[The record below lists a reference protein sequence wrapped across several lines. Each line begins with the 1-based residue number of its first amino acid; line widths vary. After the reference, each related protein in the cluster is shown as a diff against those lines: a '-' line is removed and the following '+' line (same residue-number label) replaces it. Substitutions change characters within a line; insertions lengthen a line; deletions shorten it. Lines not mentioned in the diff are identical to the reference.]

1 MISLKP
7 SSKCIHIEPWNYYFF
22 QRVLE
27 WEPKWFDNYND
38 NITTS
43 QILGDNLHMSQTKL
57 FYNTIEEYQ
66 ETMKPLIVHE
76 FFHTLMENIDD
87 DDGSTYKRRRR
98 LVGEIGDN
106 IPSSEYENFND
117 TPYEENLVTISQYFK
132 LTEIELP
139 PSEDINNNSLPQR
152 GDLLHVIYNE
162 TKVFGYLDKVVKKKR
177 TDYDYFY
184 VFTVITKLNISFPNN
199 EIIRL
204 TSVKSLQQTL
214 RIMYGLEKIQDS
226 PLFHM
231 IMKPDINDYIIS
243 QGKPFELDEMME
255 DNLNPSESM
264 MENDSNSS
272 EPMISQVQISNINV
286 TDKTAMFD
294 FFDAIF
300 GWDPQWFDDPT
311 ASSSRDTVTMAQIL
325 GNNCPVLNSTTLCY
339 DNEEEYYYTMIPLII
354 HEFFYGLMKDI
365 NEDQD
370 SPSSDDDVGK
380 ISNRKVLGIVK
391 DSQPK
396 IIESFLTKNIN
407 LRFKI
412 IKISITSKK
421 FINNDIFPRRGD
433 LVKLKY
439 FKKKIFAY
447 VHDINTSEIT
457 EQNNRS
463 FIHVYTVITRKKKRK
478 RWYRNN
484 KKPSVY
490 IENKNEIQIMPLI
503 ESKNE
508 IKSIPLIENKNE
520 IKLTPLIEY
529 KNEIKLTPFI
539 ENKNLETIGEKVQ
552 QKIEQKLPVK
562 VNEKKKDITDKQAS
576 SNIAN
581 DIMKIINGIAKLS
594 LNCDNQVDK
603 PQQKNFYVNNNE
615 FLKKFIGSSFG
626 ICRNNKKRKL
636 YNKIIKSEE
645 KKAKFD
651 ELKLFEQKIKDKIIK
666 NYIVF
671 D

>member
-1 MISLKP
+1 MNS
-7 SSKCIHIEPWNYYFF
+7 
-22 QRVLE
+22 
-27 WEPKWFDNYND
+27 
-38 NITTS
+38 TS
-43 QILGDNLHMSQTKL
+43 
-57 FYNTIEEYQ
+57 
-66 ETMKPLIVHE
+66 
-76 FFHTLMENIDD
+76 
-87 DDGSTYKRRRR
+87 
-98 LVGEIGDN
+98 
-106 IPSSEYENFND
+106 
-117 TPYEENLVTISQYFK
+117 
-132 LTEIELP
+132 
-139 PSEDINNNSLPQR
+139 
-152 GDLLHVIYNE
+152 
-162 TKVFGYLDKVVKKKR
+162 
-177 TDYDYFY
+177 
-184 VFTVITKLNISFPNN
+184 
-199 EIIRL
+199 
-204 TSVKSLQQTL
+204 
-214 RIMYGLEKIQDS
+214 
-226 PLFHM
+226 
-231 IMKPDINDYIIS
+231 
-243 QGKPFELDEMME
+243 
-255 DNLNPSESM
+255 
-264 MENDSNSS
+264 
-272 EPMISQVQISNINV
+272 QISNINV

-396 IIESFLTKNIN
+396 IIEI
-407 LRFKI
+407 
-412 IKISITSKK
+412 
-421 FINNDIFPRRGD
+421 
-433 LVKLKY
+433 KLKY

-463 FIHVYTVITRKKKRK
+463 FIHVYTVITRDILIIQNQKIKLKSVMPIKQNLRILQAVTSLSQSPLCNSIIKPNYHDYNMSIGKKSLSLSPERSLNPIQMKIVTGIVQTVQESKPKILLIQGPPGTGKSTVITSMIFELINSLNINIVRIGPDEK
-478 RWYRNN
+478 IDPKVKASVGLSTLVSRENNLTRNRN
-484 KKPSVY
+484 KK
-490 IENKNEIQIMPLI
+490 
-503 ESKNE
+503 ESKYEEEVIKNAHVIASTLSSCYSYRMEMIFGKKNGIKIPICIVDEAGQSSEAVTLIPLMLGVKTLVLVGDPKQLPPTIISPDAKTHGMDLSLFYRMVDPIASWPNRHFYNGE
-508 IKSIPLIENKNE
+508 IKNADDNIKVSFPLCHYKIFNHNETQSFREFANKPE
-520 IKLTPLIEY
+520 
-529 KNEIKLTPFI
+529 LTPFI

-615 FLKKFIGSSFG
+615 FLKKFIGSSFDEEEEFLTLKE
-626 ICRNNKKRKL
+626 IEETEITLKNIDKLFKL
-636 YNKIIKSEE
+636 YDQWRSIEVNTVDSFQGQERDIIIMSCVRSRGIG
-645 KKAKFD
+645 FVGD
-651 ELKLFEQKIKDKIIK
+651 PNRLNIYYVL
-666 NYIVF
+666 V
-671 D
+671 